1 MKGSPWAL
9 REISTLQTWK
19 KMTAEVI
26 TVASQH
32 FQNWG
37 QLYRKCQWHWRF
49 PAVSLWMCS
58 FLLTVFFLFWLP
70 RHQCD
75 RITSADVSPKAPRC
89 SCWAPSIPCLSS
101 CSPFSECDEA
111 GGKPASLVVPDGT
124 CLGLEDIEASTSL
137 LCWLVW
143 VQLWGWGGQHLG
155 AGLQAQPCW
164 WLGPGSLCA
173 FAFMKKETQL
183 SLPSSLGRN
192 GLLSS
197 KNYRPDFQ
205 PLQQWLLRWSGA
217 TARAACALQA
227 RSKMLPF

>member
-58 FLLTVFFLFWLP
+58 FLLTVVFLFGLP

-89 SCWAPSIPCLSS
+89 SCWAPNVPCLSS
-101 CSPFSECDEA
+101 CSPFSERWWSRRETCFT
-111 GGKPASLVVPDGT
+111 GGPWWDLPGSGGHGGFHITALLVG
-124 CLGLEDIEASTSL
+124 
-137 LCWLVW
+137 
-143 VQLWGWGGQHLG
+143 LG
-155 AGLQAQPCW
+155 AAVG
-164 WLGPGSLCA
+164 
-173 FAFMKKETQL
+173 
-183 SLPSSLGRN
+183 LGRTAP
-192 GLLSS
+192 GGWAAGSALLVAW
-197 KNYRPDFQ
+197 P
-205 PLQQWLLRWSGA
+205 
-217 TARAACALQA
+217 
-227 RSKMLPF
+227 